1 MFCPR
6 YSAILKNNGVLCL
19 KKRYIGLAALAMLSC
34 TVTGCGKSDAQVK
47 PEIPNLCTAQVTD
60 GEKSYSADLCRDE
73 SGVWTV
79 RFSQPETICDM
90 TVKTFG
96 ESYAIEFSGLSQ
108 QIERG
113 KMPIGSV
120 AASVTECL
128 DHAANS
134 SSVKCEKDGEEI
146 MVRGEA
152 PCGEYILRTDSSGK
166 LISLSIDNRLSVEFS
181 DIQMP
186 KSE

>member
-1 MFCPR
+1 M
-6 YSAILKNNGVLCL
+6 

-34 TVTGCGKSDAQVK
+34 TAAGCGSSNVQVK
-47 PEIPNLCTAQVTD
+47 PEIPNTCTAQVTD
-60 GEKSYSADLCRDE
+60 GEKSYCADLCRDE

-96 ESYAIEFSGLSQ
+96 ESYAVEFSGLSQ

-113 KMPIGSV
+113 KMPVGSV

-134 SSVKCEKDGEEI
+134 SSVKSEKDGDEV
-146 MVRGEA
+146 MLRGEA
-152 PCGEYILRTDSSGK
+152 PCGEYILRTDSGGR
-166 LISLSIDNRLSVEFS
+166 LISLSIENRLSVEFS
-181 DIQMP
+181 DIQTP
-186 KSE
+186 